1 MTGVQTCALPISG
14 IKSKG
19 KYPIYDRFAYKA
31 IQAILN
37 NHIPFDLIP
46 EKNTLNKNINDIYNE
61 YLKKLQNIFPE
72 NFSERKVDQALWV
85 YGHLF

>member
-1 MTGVQTCALPISG
+1 M
-14 IKSKG
+14 
-19 KYPIYDRFAYKA
+19 R
-31 IQAILN
+31 N